1 MTWTRA
7 GHRKWGILPLVA
19 LTLVLATHNTA
30 HGKVQHSPG
39 NPLPEFGDEIGNIT
53 VIKGRDI
60 IFTCVVKHLGPYKVG
75 WVKADTKAIQAIHHQ
90 VVTHNPRVSVT
101 YRDRTTWN
109 LHIRNVQEDDRGVY
123 MCQVNTDPMIAKMAH
138 LDVVVPP
145 EIVDNETSG
154 ETTVE
159 EGNSVT
165 LTCKARGFPHP
176 VVSWRRED
184 NLKIVL
190 RDQAS
195 KKVAPVL
202 EVPVHMIGSPLSKE
216 VTVRCKVES
225 SPRAVTTWR
234 REPGEQMIIS
244 SRKYNVSEEQQGF
257 YVTQMS
263 LTIRNFT
270 KSDATTYRCVASNSL
285 GASASSVQV
294 YEIQPQKPRVTKE
307 EDESRLDNHIPH
319 GVSDNDKDDLDDYG
333 DLDDSVNN
341 YLDSFPP
348 GGVLEPE
355 GEREGLAED
364 QNLPKKSS
372 GGITFPFLNSSGAVG
387 GVGWWWA
394 WLVGGVGWW
403 WWVVGCVGCWWAA
416 WVLPTL

>member
-1 MTWTRA
+1 MDSCRPW
-7 GHRKWGILPLVA
+7 
-19 LTLVLATHNTA
+19 
-30 HGKVQHSPG
+30 
-39 NPLPEFGDEIGNIT
+39 IT
-53 VIKGRDI
+53 SYY
-60 IFTCVVKHLGPYKVG
+60 TVG

-123 MCQVNTDPMIAKMAH
+123 MCQVNTDPMIAEMAH

-145 EIVDNETSG
+145 QIVDNETSG

-165 LTCKARGFPHP
+165 LTCKARGYPPP

-190 RDQAS
+190 RDHSS
-195 KKVAPVL
+195 KKVPSTEGEQLQLTRVKRSDMGPYLCIAKNGIPPSVSKRIMLRVNFAPVL
-202 EVPVHMIGSPLSKE
+202 EVPVHMIGSPLSKD

-244 SRKYNVSEEQQGF
+244 SRKYNVSEDQEGF
-257 YVTQMS
+257 YVTLMS

-270 KSDATTYRCVASNSL
+270 KDDATTYRCVASNSL
-285 GASASSVQV
+285 GTSASSVQV
-294 YEIQPQKPRVTKE
+294 YEIQPQKQRVTKE
-307 EDESRLDNHIPH
+307 EEDSRLENHIPH
-319 GVSDNDKDDLDDYG
+319 SAADNDKDDLAHFS
-333 DLDDSVNN
+333 DLDDSINN
-341 YLDSFPP
+341 FLGPLSA
-348 GGVLEPE
+348 GGVLESE
-355 GEREGLAED
+355 HEREAISED
-364 QNLPKKSS
+364 QSSLKKSS
-372 GGITFPFLNSSGAVG
+372 GGITFPFLKSGGAVG
-387 GVGWWWA
+387 GVGWWA
-394 WLVGGVGWW
+394 WLLLL
-403 WWVVGCVGCWWAA
+403 CHASLTA
-416 WVLPTL
+416 PTVL

>member
-1 MTWTRA
+1 MVLTTPEYRRWSMAHTGWSVGPLLA
-7 GHRKWGILPLVA
+7 IILA
-19 LTLVLATHNTA
+19 AYTA
-30 HGKVQHSPG
+30 HAKMQHPPG
-39 NPLPEFGDEIGNIT
+39 NPPPSFGDPIGNIT

-60 IFTCVVKHLGPYKVG
+60 TFTCVVKHLGPYKVG

-123 MCQVNTDPMIAKMAH
+123 MCQVNTDPMIAEMAH

-145 EIVDNETSG
+145 QIVDNETSG

-165 LTCKARGFPHP
+165 LTCKARGYPPP

-190 RDQAS
+190 RDHSS

-202 EVPVHMIGSPLSKE
+202 EVPVHMIGSPLSKD

-244 SRKYNVSEEQQGF
+244 SRKYNVSEDQEGF
-257 YVTQMS
+257 YVTLMS

-270 KSDATTYRCVASNSL
+270 KDDATTYRCVASNSL
-285 GASASSVQV
+285 GTSASSVQV
-294 YEIQPQKPRVTKE
+294 YEIQPQKQRVTKE
-307 EDESRLDNHIPH
+307 EEDSRLENHIPH
-319 GVSDNDKDDLDDYG
+319 SAADNDKDDLAHFS
-333 DLDDSVNN
+333 DLDDSINN
-341 YLDSFPP
+341 FLGPLSA
-348 GGVLEPE
+348 GGVLESE
-355 GEREGLAED
+355 HEREAISED
-364 QNLPKKSS
+364 QSSLKKSS
-372 GGITFPFLNSSGAVG
+372 GGITFPFLKSGGAVG
-387 GVGWWWA
+387 GVGWWA
-394 WLVGGVGWW
+394 WLLLL
-403 WWVVGCVGCWWAA
+403 CHASLTA
-416 WVLPTL
+416 PTVL

>member
-1 MTWTRA
+1 
-7 GHRKWGILPLVA
+7 
-19 LTLVLATHNTA
+19 
-30 HGKVQHSPG
+30 
-39 NPLPEFGDEIGNIT
+39 
-53 VIKGRDI
+53 
-60 IFTCVVKHLGPYKVG
+60 
-75 WVKADTKAIQAIHHQ
+75 
-90 VVTHNPRVSVT
+90 
-101 YRDRTTWN
+101 
-109 LHIRNVQEDDRGVY
+109 

-195 KKVAPVL
+195 KKVTSTEGEQLLLTRVKRSDMGPYLCIAKNGIPPSVSKRIMLRVNFAPVL